1 MNAKADRKQRTRGTI
16 LDSAASLLRAR
27 GIGGTRVADVMKG
40 ANLTVGGF
48 YAHFDSK
55 EALVEETLRRTT
67 EQLRAHLST
76 RIEEKPAVDRP
87 VVLLKRYLSGAHRD
101 GHDMGCPF
109 PAVVGEIGTT
119 EPAYRQALGDCLDLL
134 AKDIAAVMPES
145 MRAGR
150 RRTYSLGIVALMYGG
165 LALSRAV
172 VGTKLADEILTAARA
187 VGILALREVSNE
199 ANEGEQS

>member
-1 MNAKADRKQRTRGTI
+1 MNAKADQKERTHGAI
-16 LDSAASLLRAR
+16 LDSAASLLRER
-27 GIGGTRVADVMKG
+27 GIGGMRVADVMKG

-67 EQLRAHLST
+67 EQLRTHLFT
-76 RIEEKPAVDRP
+76 RIEEKPAADRP
-87 VVLLKRYLSGAHRD
+87 LVLLKRYLSGAHRD
-101 GHDMGCPF
+101 GHELGCPF

-134 AKDIAAVMPES
+134 AKEIAALMPES
-145 MRAGR
+145 MRASR